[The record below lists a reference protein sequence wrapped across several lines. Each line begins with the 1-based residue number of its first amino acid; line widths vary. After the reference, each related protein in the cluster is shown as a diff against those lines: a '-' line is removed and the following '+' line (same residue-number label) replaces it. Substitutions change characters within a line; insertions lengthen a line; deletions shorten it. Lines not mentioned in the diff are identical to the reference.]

1 MRAFVNRK
9 KQLNL
14 IYIKY
19 IFKFYSKEEAYVP
32 KHTYNNIHTY
42 VFASSYIYEN
52 RWNKKYKK

>member
-52 RWNKKYKK
+52 R